1 MGALGI
7 LGTFIGIIIGLLNFN
22 TESIDTSIPVL
33 LGGLKTAFITSI
45 VGMFFAILFNGL
57 DAFFLP
63 INVAY
68 WRRILQRRLLLSI
81 SIKN

>member
-33 LGGLKTAFITSI
+33 LGA
-45 VGMFFAILFNGL
+45 
-57 DAFFLP
+57 
-63 INVAY
+63 
-68 WRRILQRRLLLSI
+68 
-81 SIKN
+81 

>member
-1 MGALGI
+1 MTKNIHSKFREYAPTLMGALGI

-45 VGMFFAILFNGL
+45 VGMFLPFYLMEWML
-57 DAFFLP
+57 SFLP
-63 INVAY
+63 INEV
-68 WRRILQRRLLLSI
+68 R
-81 SIKN
+81 

>member
-45 VGMFFAILFNGL
+45 VGMFFVHFI
-57 DAFFLP
+57 
-63 INVAY
+63 
-68 WRRILQRRLLLSI
+68 
-81 SIKN
+81 